1 MMRCGGMDLRSQIMS
16 SQPEEQIW
24 ALKVQLLMSKHPQQ
38 QTMVVVERCSL
49 EADPTSVLFIRAVKG
64 FLPGMRL
71 LSAWS
76 L

>member
-24 ALKVQLLMSKHPQQ
+24 ALRVQLLMSKYPQQ

-49 EADPTSVLFIRAVKG
+49 EADPTSVLFIRAVKD